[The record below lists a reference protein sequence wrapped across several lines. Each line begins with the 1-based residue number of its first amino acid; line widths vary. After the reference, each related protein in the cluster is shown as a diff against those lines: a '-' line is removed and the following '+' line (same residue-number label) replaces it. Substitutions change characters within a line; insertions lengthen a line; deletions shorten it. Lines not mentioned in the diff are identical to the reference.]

1 MARGTVNKAYEVILF
16 VELLS
21 QNQHHHRIETVVDT
35 GFNGYLTLP
44 ADTVQP
50 LGLAFAGHRRAMLGD
65 GRVVVFDVYLA
76 NVWWHEQD
84 REILVFQAEGGALLG
99 MALLAGS
106 RVMLDVIEN
115 GLVTIEPLSNNMQA

>member
-1 MARGTVNKAYEVILF
+1 MAQGTVNKAYEIIFF

-21 QNQHHHRIETVVDT
+21 QNQHHQRIETVVDT

-44 ADTVQP
+44 ADTVQQ
-50 LGLAFAGHRRAMLGD
+50 LGLTFAGHRRAMLGD

-106 RVMLDVIEN
+106 RVMLDVVEN
-115 GLVTIEPLSNNMQA
+115 GLVTIEPLSNNM